1 MIDNKGKQNFRNI
14 KRGYAKSKIGC
25 QFVHFRGRYV
35 SPPENM
41 GKQFPFLI
49 LFSGRS
55 KAVSYTHLDL
65 AATLLGQLG
74 LEHTA
79 FTFSRNVLGSDY
91 K

>member
-25 QFVHFRGRYV
+25 QFVHFRGRHV

-55 KAVSYTHLDL
+55 KAVSFQDVYKRQVQNLPDITISV
-65 AATLLGQLG
+65 
-74 LEHTA
+74 
-79 FTFSRNVLGSDY
+79 SR
-91 K
+91 